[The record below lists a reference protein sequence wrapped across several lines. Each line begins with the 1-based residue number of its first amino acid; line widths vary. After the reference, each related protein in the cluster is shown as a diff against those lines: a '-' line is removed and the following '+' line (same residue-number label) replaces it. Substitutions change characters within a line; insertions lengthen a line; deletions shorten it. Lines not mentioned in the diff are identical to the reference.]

1 MNTYDAELRDALHR
15 IWGFSDFRPLQR
27 EAMDAVLTGRDSLVV
42 LPTGGGKSLCF
53 QAPAL
58 VIGAAQT
65 DQASDEST
73 LDLFADA
80 AGVAGERAL
89 VGAASANTT
98 AAVALEQSA
107 DDREYSWDELAE
119 APAVAAVPAK
129 RASRSGL
136 SSGARRGFALVVSP
150 LISLMKDQVDSL
162 RVEGVDASY
171 LNSTQTSAERDAVM
185 ASLREDRC
193 RLLYVSPERLVG
205 EGSAGFRRMLN
216 GFGVRFIAIDEAH
229 CISQWGHDFRPE
241 YRQLGQLREDFPSA
255 SFHAFT
261 ATATERVRHDIVTE
275 LRLRE
280 PLVLVGS
287 FDRPNLVYRVL
298 RRGNLHKQLEAILG
312 RHEGESGIVYCGS
325 RREVESLAEWLREEG
340 HEALPY
346 HAGLSDE
353 IRARHQEAFLE
364 ERADIVVAT
373 VAFGMGI
380 DRSNVRFVV
389 HASAPRSPE
398 HYQQEAGRAG
408 RDGLPAECV
417 LIYSGSDFVRW
428 RQMLESNGEY
438 TESAKA
444 LLRDMERYAAG
455 TRCRHQALVEYFGEG
470 WTREGCGACDWCL
483 KELESVGDS
492 TTVARKILSCVARVR
507 QSYGLAHVT
516 DVLLGKSNE
525 KIVAAG
531 HAELSTFGLM
541 RDESSVAIRGFIEQL
556 VAGGFLARE
565 GEPYPVLR
573 LTSRGA
579 VLLRGEDTC
588 ELFRERQPVKGKSR
602 ARGAGAAT
610 FDGDPELFDVL
621 RDVRTRLARARNVPP
636 YVIFHDTTLRQMAE
650 RRPSTVDDLHD
661 IYGVGAKKAADFGD
675 AFLDAIRTFKR
686 PE

>member
-1 MNTYDAELRDALHR
+1 
-15 IWGFSDFRPLQR
+15 
-27 EAMDAVLTGRDSLVV
+27 MDAVLTGRDSLLV

-58 VIGAAQT
+58 VIGAP
-65 DQASDEST
+65 QADET
-73 LDLFADA
+73 PDAAALGMFADADA
-80 AGVAGERAL
+80 AGVIVEPAF
-89 VGAASANTT
+89 VGATSTSAR
-98 AAVALEQSA
+98 AGGDADHSA
-107 DDREYSWDELAE
+107 EDREYSWDELDALSG
-119 APAVAAVPAK
+119 AAAVSAVAAKRPA
-129 RASRSGL
+129 RTA
-136 SSGARRGFALVVSP
+136 GAGGQRRGFAVVVSP

-171 LNSTQTSAERDAVM
+171 LNSTQTAGERDAVM

-205 EGSAGFRRMLN
+205 EGSQGFRRLLN

-241 YRQLGQLREDFPSA
+241 YRQLGQLREDFPGA

-261 ATATERVRHDIVTE
+261 ATATERVRHDIVNE
-275 LRLRE
+275 LRLRD

-298 RRGNLHKQLEAILG
+298 RRGNLHKQLEAILA
-312 RHEGESGIVYCGS
+312 RHDGESGIVYCGS
-325 RREVESLAEWLREEG
+325 RREVESLAEWLRGEG

-353 IRARHQEAFLE
+353 MRARHQEAFLE
-364 ERADIVVAT
+364 ERADIIVAT

-408 RDGLPAECV
+408 RDGLAAECV

-428 RQMLESNGEY
+428 RQMLEQNGEY
-438 TESAKA
+438 TDSAKQ

-455 TRCRHQALVEYFGEG
+455 TRCRHQALVEYFGEA
-470 WTREGCGACDWCL
+470 WVREGCGACDWCL
-483 KELESVGDS
+483 KELESVGDA
-492 TTVARKILSCVARVR
+492 TTIARKILSCVARVR

-541 RDESSVAIRGFIEQL
+541 RDESSIAVRGFIEQL
-556 VAGGFLARE
+556 VAGGWLARE

-579 VLLRGEDTC
+579 VLLRGEDSC
-588 ELFRERQPVKGKSR
+588 ELFRERLPVKGKSR
-602 ARGAGAAT
+602 ARGAGATT
-610 FDGDPELFDVL
+610 FDADPELFDVL

-650 RRPSTVDDLHD
+650 RRPSTLDDLHD